1 MQGSWHAYLNL
12 HIMSTNIAFSTCED
26 HWTQLRVIEEEEE
39 EEIIWGKKC
48 KEEEC
53 E

>member
-39 EEIIWGKKC
+39 IIWGKKC

>member
-1 MQGSWHAYLNL
+1 
-12 HIMSTNIAFSTCED
+12 MSTNIAFSTYED
-26 HWTQLRVIEEEEE
+26 HWTQLRVIEEEE

>member
-12 HIMSTNIAFSTCED
+12 HIMSTNIAFSTYED
-26 HWTQLRVIEEEEE
+26 HWTQLRVIEEEE